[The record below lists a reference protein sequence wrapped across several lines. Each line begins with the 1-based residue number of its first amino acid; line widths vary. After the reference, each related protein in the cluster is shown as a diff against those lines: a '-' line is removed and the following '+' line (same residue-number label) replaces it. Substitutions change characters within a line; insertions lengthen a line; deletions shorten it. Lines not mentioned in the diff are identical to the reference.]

1 LVDTSIK
8 NVAWTF
14 AGLAVPLVVAAATVP
29 ELLDRIGTE
38 RFGFLA
44 LAWGLI
50 GYASIL
56 DLGISRAVTQRLA
69 ALRAEGDNLQIVRV
83 VVSGIKV
90 ATLAGGAGGLLVLLA
105 ILLGLHTIVPT
116 TQVRASEIAVAM
128 VLMAIALP
136 IQAVSGT
143 YRGVNE
149 AFGNFVGISLL
160 RIGLGVA
167 NFGGPF
173 LVSFLAVD
181 LVSLVATI
189 VVSRVAALGLYR
201 ALAWGCVDRQS
212 RRLGVVADRHTIID
226 LLRFGGW
233 FTVSTTLSPVL
244 GQADRFFVAALI
256 SASAVTAYVIPYEVV
271 TQCLILVGAITTVL
285 FPALSRAVALDPV
298 RGEAMFKAWIAR
310 VGAGMLV
317 VTSLL
322 AAVMPWLL
330 DIWLRD
336 RVPDQ
341 SVVVGRVLCLGVFL
355 NSVGAICFA
364 YLHAHG
370 RVRQTALAHLL
381 EAPVFLVALYLGV
394 RYFGITGAAW
404 AWVFRMFMDTSI
416 LLGFVSAMKRERGI
430 G

>member
-1 LVDTSIK
+1 M
-8 NVAWTF
+8 
-14 AGLAVPLVVAAATVP
+14 PLVVAAATVP

-50 GYASIL
+50 GYAGIL

-271 TQCLILVGAITTVL
+271 TQCLILVGAVTTVL
-285 FPALSRAVALDPV
+285 FPALSRAVAFDPA
-298 RGEAMFKAWIAR
+298 RGEAMFKAWIVR